1 MYPNGLQA
9 SECHATLCHTSS
21 TPHPAPPHPAAGPN
35 LLLRQMARNKACR
48 AQYNQAE
55 TAGGESL
62 NGAHIPHPSAPSA
75 TKQGLPEYGLLL
87 ALDYP
92 VKVQTMTVPWAPA
105 LRTTP
110 GTQFMTTTDI
120 NNQNPYQVAKREKL
134 DFQADFQEN
143 MKVLHT
149 VVRRSHLGSWII
161 QCRVCAEG
169 SLPQPDGILGIR
181 SGPRP
186 GGHNAG
192 RLRAVGTRPRSLAAR
207 AGKPGTI

>member
-1 MYPNGLQA
+1 MHPPLPSRGLQ
-9 SECHATLCHTSS
+9 
-21 TPHPAPPHPAAGPN
+21 N
-35 LLLRQMARNKACR
+35 M
-48 AQYNQAE
+48 
-55 TAGGESL
+55 
-62 NGAHIPHPSAPSA
+62 
-75 TKQGLPEYGLLL
+75 GLLL

-110 GTQFMTTTDI
+110 GTQFMTATDI

-134 DFQADFQEN
+134 NFQADFQEN
-143 MKVLHT
+143 MKVLRT
-149 VVRRSHLGSWII
+149 VVRRSHSGSWII

-169 SLPQPDGILGIR
+169 SLPRPDGVLGIR
-181 SGPRP
+181 SGPQP

-207 AGKPGTI
+207 AGTPGTI